1 MSRKNTNIFYI
12 LLIIAI
18 ASLLSFPFL
27 FIKAQTAEEIQQQIQ
42 QSNAEI
48 ENIEKEIAEYE
59 KQLDTVANEKRT
71 LESNVREL
79 DITRQKVSANV
90 NVAQTRVNTT
100 ELEITQLEGDIYS
113 YQGKIERGTAALS
126 ETLRNIYIGESQ
138 TFVETILKSG
148 KASEFWD
155 EVSSLEQFQTVL
167 RDKLVSLEIA
177 KGELVVAKGAS
188 EEKFAQLVVERDDL
202 SSQKRALDI
211 TKKEKENLLSETKE
225 KESTYQEILEEK
237 RRAKEEFEAAI
248 LELESRLEYTS
259 DPSSIPPRGKGIL
272 RWPLNAIKI
281 TQYFGNTAFAQS
293 GAYNGQGH
301 NGVDF
306 RASVGTP
313 VKSALSGTI
322 QATGNTDQYAGCYS
336 YGKWVLVR
344 HGNGLSTLYA
354 HLSHI
359 GVTSGQN
366 VSTGEVIGFSGNT
379 GYSTGPHL
387 HFTVYESSGVQ
398 LVRLGDVRTRTNCAN
413 ARIPVAPLKAYLNP
427 LDYL

>member
-1 MSRKNTNIFYI
+1 MLYKNARIVHIALI
-12 LLIIAI
+12 LAF
-18 ASLLSFPFL
+18 ASIPLLV
-27 FIKAQTAEEIQQQIQ
+27 IHAQTKEELQRQIQ
-42 QSNAEI
+42 KSNAEI
-48 ENIEKEIAEYE
+48 ENLEREIAEYE
-59 KQLDTVANEKRT
+59 RQLDAVANEKRT

-90 NVAQTRVNTT
+90 SVAQNRVNTT
-100 ELEITQLEGDIYS
+100 ELEIKRLEGDIFS
-113 YQGKIERGTAALS
+113 HEGEIERGIAALS
-126 ETLRNIYIGESQ
+126 ETLRNMYIVESQ

-167 RDKLVSLEIA
+167 QDKLFSLEIA
-177 KGELVVAKGAS
+177 KEDLLSAKGAS
-188 EEKFAQLVVERDDL
+188 EKKFAQLIVERDEL
-202 SSQKRALDI
+202 TSQRKALDI
-211 TKKEKENLLSETKE
+211 TRQEKNSLLSKTKE
-225 KESTYQEILEEK
+225 TESNYQTILEEK

-259 DPSSIPPRGKGIL
+259 DPSRIPPAGKGVL
-272 RWPLNAIKI
+272 RWPLDAIKI
-281 TQYFGNTAFAQS
+281 TQHFGNTAFAQS

-313 VKSALSGTI
+313 IKSALSGAV
-322 QATGNTDQYAGCYS
+322 QATGNTDQFPGCYS
-336 YGKWVLVR
+336 YGKWILVR

-359 GVTSGQN
+359 GVAEGQT
-366 VSTGEVIGFSGNT
+366 VATGEVIGFSGNT

-413 ARIPVAPLKAYLNP
+413 ARIPVAPLRAYLNP